1 MRAPTSSHARRI
13 AGAALAAAVAIAGS
27 PGGTRGAEVGG
38 DASAHPALLATTGK
52 TFGISGD
59 VTEGGPA
66 FRLAVMWPLEQ
77 RQFSTGVEV
86 SADDFGN
93 VIGEL
98 LDPNNG
104 EPLGRTQQVHRAA
117 YGVAWRFDAGLA
129 PDSKWDPYVSG
140 TWGLSRVRDDS
151 LGVTKER
158 WAAVGIG
165 AGAGVRRA
173 FGKAFTIG
181 AALRYQLLFNDR
193 VGRFASASLE
203 WGWR

>member
-13 AGAALAAAVAIAGS
+13 AGAALAAAIAISGS
-27 PGGTRGAEVGG
+27 PGGSRGAEPSR
-38 DASAHPALLATTGK
+38 ASSARPALLATTGR
-52 TFGISGD
+52 TFGIDGD
-59 VTEGGPA
+59 VNEGGPA

-77 RQFSTGVEV
+77 RPFSTGVEL

-98 LDPNNG
+98 LDPNSG
-104 EPLGRTQQVHRAA
+104 EPVGRTQQVHRAA
-117 YGVAWRFDAGLA
+117 YGVAWRFDASLA
-129 PDSKWDPYVSG
+129 PDAKWDPYVSG
-140 TWGLSRVRDDS
+140 TWGMSRVRDDS
-151 LGVTKER
+151 LGVTKDR
-158 WAAVGIG
+158 WATAGLG

-173 FGKAFTIG
+173 FGKGFTIG
-181 AALRYQLLFNDR
+181 AGLRYQLLFNDR